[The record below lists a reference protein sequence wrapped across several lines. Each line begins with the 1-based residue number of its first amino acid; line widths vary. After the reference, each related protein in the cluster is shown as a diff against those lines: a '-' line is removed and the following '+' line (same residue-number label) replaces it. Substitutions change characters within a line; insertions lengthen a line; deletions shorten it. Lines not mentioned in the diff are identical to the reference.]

1 MLNSLGSMKDLSD
14 LKNRIQTTELK
25 LVTQRNGSSVY
36 QGYSPQGEVFIKITE
51 NKTANDRYFEILEA
65 LTDFPLTPNVLDQF
79 EWKGLSVI
87 SMTAIEGMQADQALQ
102 NCTQAQKNALFYDIG
117 LTLGGL
123 HHKIPQTDLLNMKFW
138 KDRDGLSTHSV
149 LWNKQLD
156 LMISKWVTRIN
167 PLSSDYQEFSCQ
179 LDKLRQYDTALFEPA
194 QLTLLHCDYIG
205 RNILVGKDNRI
216 SGVIDFE
223 AARIGDPIYDL
234 AKIVW
239 VNMDFSE
246 LDLRNAVLA
255 GWESTYKQT
264 VPKRKFLYYVG
275 IQCLAAIA
283 WTDMH
288 CSSDGT
294 DPVFRASAIRTLKM
308 VLNELHAL

>member
-1 MLNSLGSMKDLSD
+1 
-14 LKNRIQTTELK
+14 
-25 LVTQRNGSSVY
+25 
-36 QGYSPQGEVFIKITE
+36 
-51 NKTANDRYFEILEA
+51 
-65 LTDFPLTPNVLDQF
+65 
-79 EWKGLSVI
+79 
-87 SMTAIEGMQADQALQ
+87 
-102 NCTQAQKNALFYDIG
+102 
-117 LTLGGL
+117 
-123 HHKIPQTDLLNMKFW
+123 MKFW
-138 KDRDGLSTHSV
+138 KDRDGLSTHSA

-179 LDKLRQYDTALFEPA
+179 LDELRQYDTALCEPA

-205 RNILVGKDNRI
+205 RNILVGNDNRI

-246 LDLRNAVLA
+246 LDLRNAVLE

-264 VPKRKFLYYVG
+264 VPKRKFY
-275 IQCLAAIA
+275 
-283 WTDMH
+283 TM
-288 CSSDGT
+288 
-294 DPVFRASAIRTLKM
+294 SAFNALPQLLGRIHIVLLM
-308 VLNELHAL
+308 VLILFFALQRFGH

>member
-1 MLNSLGSMKDLSD
+1 
-14 LKNRIQTTELK
+14 LKACK
-25 LVTQRNGSSVY
+25 L
-36 QGYSPQGEVFIKITE
+36 IKHCKIARRR
-51 NKTANDRYFEILEA
+51 K
-65 LTDFPLTPNVLDQF
+65 
-79 EWKGLSVI
+79 
-87 SMTAIEGMQADQALQ
+87 
-102 NCTQAQKNALFYDIG
+102 KNALFYDIG
-117 LTLGGL
+117 LALGGL
-123 HHKIPQTDLLNMKFW
+123 HHKIPQNDLLNMKFW
-138 KDRDGLSTHSV
+138 KDRDGLSTAYST

-167 PLSSDYQEFSCQ
+167 PLSSDYQEFSSQ
-179 LDKLRQYDTALFEPA
+179 LDELRQYDTASCEPA

-205 RNILVGKDNRI
+205 RNILVGNDNRI

-275 IQCLAAIA
+275 IQCLATIA
-283 WTDMH
+283 WTDTH